1 MASKCMKTCSASLVT
16 RYCIKTTRYHVILT
30 GMAIIKR
37 WSITAFGKDMEKLEP
52 SYTADEDAK

>member
-1 MASKCMKTCSASLVT
+1 MKTCSASLVT

-52 SYTADEDAK
+52 SYTADEDVK